1 MPQTEPN
8 NFPILQPCPFQAN
21 MRKYPISF
29 VICTVL
35 AILCAVPGV
44 VSMAG
49 FGTALHPL
57 LADEGAGLALV
68 VSAAALFGSGM
79 FPLVIARLRADDSP
93 R

>member
-1 MPQTEPN
+1 MPQTEPD
-8 NFPILQPCPFQAN
+8 NFPILQPIPAN

-29 VICTVL
+29 VICTLL

-68 VSAAALFGSGM
+68 VSASALFGSGM
-79 FPLVIARLRADDSP
+79 FPLVISRLRTDDSP